1 MSKNKKKAAQ
11 ELPVQEQLKISEI
24 RLKDLDKIPSN
35 ERGIQHHV
43 IALENE
49 IEDIKSVI
57 EKKKDDSTI
66 NNIIESLEFF
76 NKEEVFLADEE
87 KIVALNLLK
96 ALDGQTVF
104 RATAILKF
112 TIKAIQFY
120 KIQ

>member
-35 ERGIQHHV
+35 ERGIHHHV